1 MCSDELT
8 ADEEVARAL
17 NDHRIPRA
25 TGNVPVFP
33 QRTGGL
39 PVSLTVYN
47 ERLCSLLAVAA
58 LSRTTDLA
66 SYEPPSDTKAH
77 VGYVLGQA
85 IHQGCTL
92 ADIALAAGLPPERV
106 VEIAKRTIPGT
117 TQPEQASY

>member
-1 MCSDELT
+1 MANELT

-25 TGNVPVFP
+25 SGNVPVFP

-39 PVSLTVYN
+39 PDSLTVYN
-47 ERLCSLLAVAA
+47 ERLGSLLAVAA
-58 LSRTTDLA
+58 LTRTTDLA
-66 SYEPPSDTKAH
+66 SYEPPRDTKAH

-92 ADIALAAGLPPERV
+92 ADIALAPGLPPERA

-117 TQPEQASY
+117 IRPEQAS